1 MFKFTPKN
9 ALNEGEEF
17 SLLNPVADRQI
28 KNGNHL
34 SRSFREVIPQTV
46 RLLFND

>member
-17 SLLNPVADRQI
+17 SLLNPFADRQI
-28 KNGNHL
+28 KNGPSDPTNCT
-34 SRSFREVIPQTV
+34 FVI
-46 RLLFND
+46 